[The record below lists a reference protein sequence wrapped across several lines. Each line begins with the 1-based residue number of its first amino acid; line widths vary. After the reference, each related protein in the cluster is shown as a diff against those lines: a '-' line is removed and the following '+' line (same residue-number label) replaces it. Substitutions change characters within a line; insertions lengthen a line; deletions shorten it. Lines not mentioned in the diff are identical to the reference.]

1 MLPILIVDDSN
12 EDLLLAE
19 RALRS
24 CKLLNPT
31 HRLTSGAECISY
43 FEGRWTAKDGEKAQP
58 CLLLLDLVMAPI
70 SGLEVLRKIRDT
82 SFFDESVV
90 VMLSGI
96 SDIKMVT
103 EGYQLGA
110 RTFLV
115 KPLNPQDILEF
126 VGSVKDKI
134 QIEQVEQGYIL
145 HSVFKTQHSA
155 GEVQEFK
162 RTNRIVSLP
171 A

>member
-12 EDLLLAE
+12 EDLVLAE

-24 CKLLNPT
+24 CKLLNPI
-31 HRLTSGAECISY
+31 HRFSTGAECIKY
-43 FEGRWTAKDGEKAQP
+43 FEGHWASGKRAQP
-58 CLLLLDLVMAPI
+58 CLLFLDLVMAPI
-70 SGLEVLRKIRDT
+70 SGLEVLRNIRDT
-82 SFFDESVV
+82 SFFKESII

-96 SDIKMVT
+96 SDIKMVRD
-103 EGYQLGA
+103 GYQLGA

-134 QIEQVEQGYIL
+134 QIEQVESGYVL
-145 HSVFKTQHSA
+145 HSVSSMQSSAADVAQFKQI
-155 GEVQEFK
+155 
-162 RTNRIVSLP
+162 NRIVSLP